1 MKLNIWNRDYMS
13 PELKERELCQG
24 QGYAKNPVSGIFEQ
38 AKRKFAGH
46 FPVAEEGVE
55 VGTKE
60 KTNPFSSR
68 QGIGSYF
75 GNTQN
80 KMARTISGQ
89 ELPLECSVGSGI
101 NDTIMKNPTKSTSDD
116 QVTESPSQ
124 DERWNFP
131 PPPLP
136 IKQTARINVCNWW
149 LKNKCTRG
157 KRCRFLHSNVQN
169 G

>member
-1 MKLNIWNRDYMS
+1 MKLNLWNRDNVS

-24 QGYAKNPVSGIFEQ
+24 HGYAIDQDRWNILSAKNELQKTGFP
-38 AKRKFAGH
+38 RK
-46 FPVAEEGVE
+46 
-55 VGTKE
+55 KE

-75 GNTQN
+75 GNTQD
-80 KMARTISGQ
+80 KVTRTIPGQ
-89 ELPLECSVGSGI
+89 GPPLECSVGSGI
-101 NDTIMKNPTKSTSDD
+101 NDTTIKNPAKSTNDD
-116 QVTESPSQ
+116 RMAKSF
-124 DERWNFP
+124 FP

-136 IKQTARINVCNWW
+136 IKQTALNDVCKWW

-157 KRCRFLHSNVQN
+157 KRCRFRHSNVQN